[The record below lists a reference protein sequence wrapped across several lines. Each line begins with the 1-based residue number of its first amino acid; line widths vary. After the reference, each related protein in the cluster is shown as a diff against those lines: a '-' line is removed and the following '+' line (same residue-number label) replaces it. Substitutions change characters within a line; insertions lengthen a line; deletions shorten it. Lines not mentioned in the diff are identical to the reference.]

1 MLITRSVHIT
11 HQRITCYKQ
20 TVFETSDVSIFTEF
34 IKAAFKSLNTP
45 YPKFYKMDTLS
56 KLAFVASEFLLHDQ
70 DIAQRYA
77 PESIGLVFQNAASSI
92 DIDKDHQLTIQERA
106 NYFPSPALF
115 VYTLPNIM
123 MGEICIRNKFFGEN
137 ALFITEK
144 FDAQLL
150 YNHVTVM
157 LAKHKMDTC
166 IAGWA
171 NVEQEQ
177 YESFLLLIEPETMVS
192 NSKEFRTFDAANI
205 LKLYTI

>member
-11 HQRITCYKQ
+11 HQRITCDNQ
-20 TVFETSDVSIFTEF
+20 TVFETSDARIFTEF
-34 IKAAFKSLNTP
+34 IKAAYKSLNTT

-56 KLAFVASEFLLHDQ
+56 KLAFVASEFLLRDK
-70 DIAQRYA
+70 DIAQKYK

-92 DIDKDHQLTIQERA
+92 DIDKDHQRTIQDRA

-144 FDAQLL
+144 FDPQLL
-150 YNHVTVM
+150 YDYMSVM
-157 LAKHKMDTC
+157 LAKHKMDVC

-171 NVEQEQ
+171 NVEEEQ
-177 YESFLLLIEPETMVS
+177 YESFLLLIESETMIS
-192 NSKEFRTFDAANI
+192 NSKEFCTFDASNI
-205 LKLYTI
+205 LNLYTK